1 VFRTFLEEKHCQENL
16 DFLEAVEEYQNEGY
30 KDQSPLR
37 IYQDFVKDGADFQ
50 VNLDGKTI
58 SAIEMKISGLENQD
72 RQNSELLRFV
82 FQDAVDVISQL
93 VHFSFALSLS
103 LACEFIGCVCR
114 LSGTCSRG
122 SWRVKDSPR

>member
-1 VFRTFLEEKHCQENL
+1 MLEYAEFRRVFRTFLEEKHCQENL

-30 KDQSPLR
+30 KEQSPLR

-58 SAIEMKISGLENQD
+58 SSIETKISGLENQD

-82 FQDAVDVISQL
+82 FQDAVEVISNL
-93 VHFSFALSLS
+93 VAGFLIVTNAFWWLMFFA
-103 LACEFIGCVCR
+103 V
-114 LSGTCSRG
+114 
-122 SWRVKDSPR
+122 